1 MTTSVTDFFS
11 SNQIDG
17 ALTPGQAAQLL
28 ELTAMGDTSTT
39 LENGGVPAT
48 TTAPEPAP
56 APAANESDSNTTT
69 QNEVQA
75 PAPAAPAPE
84 PAAAPA
90 TVAAPA
96 PGAVEPDPANSVILA
111 KDGKHTIPYAKLEE
125 ARATSQ
131 HWKGIAEQT
140 QQQLAQLQTEAAQ
153 RAAEGQAPT
162 KTDNAVAQAAAAIEQ
177 GVDPAIFGDFSD
189 QALAQGIAKLVQA
202 QVAAMVAPV
211 RADVESVKQSSAP
224 LQQNAV
230 KTAEQL
236 HFEAIQSKHPDVD
249 SLVESQEL
257 KAWIEAQPSYVQP
270 AMLRILGDKHQFGD
284 GRADPNTAGTAA
296 QVIELF
302 DNFKKATQP
311 AAAPPPTSD
320 PRATAAAAAKAVTAA
335 AAPAAP
341 ISLSDIPGGRVEG
354 RSPQEQL
361 AAKSAPEMVDA
372 MLSMTPAQIEAFL
385 NRGL

>member
-17 ALTPGQAAQLL
+17 ALTPEQAAQLL
-28 ELTAMGDTSTT
+28 ELTASGDTSTT
-39 LENGGVPAT
+39 LDNGGAPTT

-56 APAANESDSNTTT
+56 APAANELDSNTTT

-90 TVAAPA
+90 TDAAPA
-96 PGAVEPDPANSVILA
+96 PGAADADPANSVILA
-111 KDGKHTIPYAKLEE
+111 KDGKHTIPYSKLEE
-125 ARATSQ
+125 ARAGMQ
-131 HWKGIAEQT
+131 HWKGIAEQS
-140 QQQLAQLQTEAAQ
+140 QQQLAQLQAEAAQ

-162 KTDNAVAQAAAAIEQ
+162 KTDNAVAQATAAIEQ

-189 QALAQGIAKLVQA
+189 QALAKGIAQLIQA

-211 RADVESVKQSSAP
+211 RADVESVKQSIAP
-224 LQQNAV
+224 LQQTAV

-236 HFEAIQSKHPDVD
+236 HFEAILSKHPDMD

-257 KAWIEAQPSYVQP
+257 QGWIGAQPSFVQP
-270 AMLRILGDKHQFGD
+270 ALRQVLEQ
-284 GRADPNTAGTAA
+284 GTAQ

-302 DNFKKATQP
+302 DNFKKATQT
-311 AAAPPPTSD
+311 AAPPPPAPDS
-320 PRATAAAAAKAVTAA
+320 RATAAAAAKAVTAA

-361 AAKSAPEMVDA
+361 AAKNGPEMVDA
-372 MLSMTPAQIEAFL
+372 MLNMTPAQIEAFL

>member
-17 ALTPGQAAQLL
+17 ALSPEQAAQLL
-28 ELTAMGDTSTT
+28 ELTASGDTSTT
-39 LENGGVPAT
+39 LENGGAPTT
-48 TTAPEPAP
+48 TTAPEPVP

-75 PAPAAPAPE
+75 PAPAAPATE

-90 TVAAPA
+90 TDAAPA
-96 PGAVEPDPANSVILA
+96 PGAAEPDPANSVILA

-125 ARATSQ
+125 ARAGLQ
-131 HWKGIAEQT
+131 HWKGIAEQN

-162 KTDNAVAQAAAAIEQ
+162 KTDNAVAQATAAIEQ

-189 QALAQGIAKLVQA
+189 QALAKGIATLVQQRVEA
-202 QVAAMVAPV
+202 LVAPV
-211 RADVESVKQSSAP
+211 RADVESVKQSIAP

-236 HFEAIQSKHPDVD
+236 HFEAIQSKHPDMD

-257 KAWIEAQPSYVQP
+257 QGWIAAHPSFVQP
-270 AMLRILGDKHQFGD
+270 ALRQVLE
-284 GRADPNTAGTAA
+284 RGTAQ

-302 DNFKKATQP
+302 DNFKQSTK
-311 AAAPPPTSD
+311 AAAPPPPTPDS
-320 PRATAAAAAKAVTAA
+320 RAVAAAAAKAVTDA

-341 ISLSDIPGGRVEG
+341 LSLSDIPGGRSDA
-354 RSPQEQL
+354 RSPFEKVADLSGPQML
-361 AAKSAPEMVDA
+361 DA
-372 MLSMTPAQIEAFL
+372 MSSWTPAQVEAFL

>member
-17 ALTPGQAAQLL
+17 ALTPEQAAQLL
-28 ELTAMGDTSTT
+28 ELSASGDTSTT
-39 LENGGVPAT
+39 LDNGGAPT
-48 TTAPEPAP
+48 TTPAPEPAP

-69 QNEVQA
+69 QNEMQA

-96 PGAVEPDPANSVILA
+96 PGAADPDPANSVILA

-153 RAAEGQAPT
+153 RAAGGQAPT
-162 KTDNAVAQAAAAIEQ
+162 KTDNAVAQATAAIEQ
-177 GVDPAIFGDFSD
+177 GVDPAIFGNFTDED
-189 QALAQGIAKLVQA
+189 LVKGIAKLVQ
-202 QVAAMVAPV
+202 QKVSELVAPV
-211 RADVESVKQSSAP
+211 RADVESVKQSIVP
-224 LQQNAV
+224 LQHTAA
-230 KTAEQL
+230 KTATEL
-236 HFEAIQSKHPDVD
+236 HFEAIYSKHADAD

-257 KAWIEAQPSYVQP
+257 QNWIGQQPSFVQ
-270 AMLRILGDKHQFGD
+270 AAYRQVLDK
-284 GRADPNTAGTAA
+284 GTAPE
-296 QVIELF
+296 VIELF

-311 AAAPPPTSD
+311 P
-320 PRATAAAAAKAVTAA
+320 AAAAAPTPNPGADAA
-335 AAPAAP
+335 AAAQRIAAATADP
-341 ISLSDIPGGRVEG
+341 VIPHSLSDIPGGRSDA
-354 RSPQEQL
+354 RSPFEKVADLSGPQML
-361 AAKSAPEMVDA
+361 DA
-372 MLSMTPAQIEAFL
+372 MSSWTPAQVEAFL

>member
-1 MTTSVTDFFS
+1 MTTSVTDFFR
-11 SNQIDG
+11 SNEING
-17 ALTPGQAAQLL
+17 ALSPEQAAQLL
-28 ELTAMGDTSTT
+28 ELAAQGDTSTT
-39 LENGGVPAT
+39 LENGGAPTT
-48 TTAPEPAP
+48 TTAPVPASD
-56 APAANESDSNTTT
+56 PAAKSEADSKSTDDT
-69 QNEVQA
+69 QVQA
-75 PAPAAPAPE
+75 AATAAPAPE

-90 TVAAPA
+90 TAAAPA
-96 PGAVEPDPANSVILA
+96 PEAADPDPANSVVLA

-125 ARATSQ
+125 ARTGMQ

-140 QQQLAQLQTEAAQ
+140 QQQLAQLQAEAAQ
-153 RAAEGQAPT
+153 RAADGQAPT
-162 KTDNAVAQAAAAIEQ
+162 KTDNAVAQATAAIEK

-189 QALAQGIAKLVQA
+189 QALAKGIATLVQA
-202 QVAAMVAPV
+202 QVAAMVEPV
-211 RADVESVKQSSAP
+211 RADVESVKQSIAP

-236 HFEAIQSKHPDVD
+236 HFEAIYSKHPDAD
-249 SLVESQEL
+249 SLAESQEL
-257 KAWIEAQPSYVQP
+257 AQWIDGHPSYAQA
-270 AMLRILGDKHQFGD
+270 AMQQVLAKGSAQ
-284 GRADPNTAGTAA
+284 

-302 DNFKKATQP
+302 DNFKKATQA
-311 AAAPPPTSD
+311 AAAPAID
-320 PRATAAAAAKAVTAA
+320 PKVDAAAAAKAVTAA

-372 MLSMTPAQIEAFL
+372 MMNMTPTQIEAFL

>member
-17 ALTPGQAAQLL
+17 ALTPEQAAQLL
-28 ELTAMGDTSTT
+28 ELTALGDTSTT

-96 PGAVEPDPANSVILA
+96 PGTAEPDPANSVILA
-111 KDGKHTIPYAKLEE
+111 KDGKHHIPFAKLEE
-125 ARATSQ
+125 ARAGMQ

-211 RADVESVKQSSAP
+211 RADVESVKQSIAP

-257 KAWIEAQPSYVQP
+257 QSWIAAHPSFVQP
-270 AMLRILGDKHQFGD
+270 AMRQVLEQ
-284 GRADPNTAGTAA
+284 GTAQ